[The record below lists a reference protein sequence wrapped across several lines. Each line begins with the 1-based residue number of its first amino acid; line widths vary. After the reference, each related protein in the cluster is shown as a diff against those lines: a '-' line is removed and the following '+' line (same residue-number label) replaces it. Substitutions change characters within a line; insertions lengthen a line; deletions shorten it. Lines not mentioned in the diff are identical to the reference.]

1 MLLYAAALAAAAAAA
16 VFLRALPLQ
25 HPFKK
30 TKEKKIYFS
39 ICTQGDKHLYQQQ
52 HTAAVAA
59 AAVFPAAAAAAAA
72 VAAAAAAQLKPKT
85 KKTEKER
92 ELKKRGL
99 SSDAAAADIYINI
112 HTYKLSTRGICLLL
126 VEELLK
132 RERQI

>member
-59 AAVFPAAAAAAAA
+59 AAVFPAAAA
-72 VAAAAAAQLKPKT
+72 
-85 KKTEKER
+85 
-92 ELKKRGL
+92 G
-99 SSDAAAADIYINI
+99 
-112 HTYKLSTRGICLLL
+112 G
-126 VEELLK
+126 
-132 RERQI
+132 

>member
-112 HTYKLSTRGICLLL
+112 HTCKLFAGGICLLL